1 MEFQRF
7 ERAVEAGF
15 DRVDRAVAELA
26 EAQKRTEERLTRLE
40 TAVAELAEAQKR
52 TEESVNILARKMD
65 KFDRRMMAFGA
76 R

>member
-1 MEFQRF
+1 
-7 ERAVEAGF
+7 
-15 DRVDRAVAELA
+15 
-26 EAQKRTEERLTRLE
+26 LTRLE